1 MRELPPLPIN
11 TTIAQGQGGR
21 ATIAPLFQA
30 WLENARLIINRELPQ
45 SSPSVGICMA
55 SYPQPSSA
63 SPMAAAFALY
73 PPQPDVT
80 VFAIYA
86 GQGSDLP
93 LADYG
98 AVIENPTFAEY

>member
-21 ATIAPLFQA
+21 ATIAPLFQE
-30 WLENARLIINRELPQ
+30 WLENARQIINRELPQ

-55 SYPQPSSA
+55 AYPQPSSA
-63 SPMAAAFALY
+63 TPMAA
-73 PPQPDVT
+73 
-80 VFAIYA
+80 VFASYLSEHGAAVFADYA
-86 GQGSDLP
+86 GASSDPP

-98 AVIENPTFAEY
+98 AAIEIPTFAEY